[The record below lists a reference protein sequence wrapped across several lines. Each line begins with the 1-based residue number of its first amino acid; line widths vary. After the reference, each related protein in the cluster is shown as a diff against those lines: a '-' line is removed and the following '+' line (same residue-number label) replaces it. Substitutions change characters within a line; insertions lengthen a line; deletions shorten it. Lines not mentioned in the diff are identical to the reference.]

1 MKTLPIWTLLVTST
15 FAVATGCPAVG
26 HADDSA
32 PPCQSGQVVVGAS
45 RTQAAATH
53 RAVLLTFELAAYAPP
68 CTVSGYPGVDSGMG
82 GPQLHAQRTLRGY
95 LGGLPTSFDEPPTIA
110 LSKSSPAHA
119 VVESVA
125 VDGSGGQ
132 CPSYTSLRVTPPDN
146 TDTQNVP
153 VAIDGCALQV
163 HPIGSGL

>member
-1 MKTLPIWTLLVTST
+1 MKRLRIPALLVAST
-15 FAVATGCPAVG
+15 FAAAASCPVVG

-53 RAVLLTFELAAYAPP
+53 RAVLLTFELASYAPP
-68 CTVSGYPGVDSGMG
+68 CTVTGYPGVDSGIG
-82 GPQLHAQRTLRGY
+82 GPQLQAQRTLRGY
-95 LGGLPTSFDEPPTIA
+95 LGGLPTSVGEPPTITLA
-110 LSKSSPAHA
+110 MASPAYA

-125 VDGSGGQ
+125 VDGTGGP
-132 CPSYTSLRVTPPDN
+132 CPSYSSLRVTPPDN
-146 TDTQNVP
+146 TDTQDVP
-153 VAIDGCALQV
+153 VTIDGCALQV